1 MELGLFPQQQI
12 SISLACGDY
21 SIAALLCQL
30 VLNKEAGYLALLDRT
45 RVLRYTGSVGWLSTL
60 ANNEANMQASDDL
73 TTVPHELLAEMFLR
87 MVLVREFELRAIEER
102 RAGLIPGFIHSC
114 VGQEATAVGA
124 CLALE
129 TDDVI
134 TSTHRGHGHLIS
146 KGGDPR
152 YMMAELAARSTG
164 YCRGRGGSLHIA
176 DFDLG
181 ILGANGIVAGG
192 IPIAIGAALAFAM
205 RGERRVALSFFG
217 DGAVN
222 EGAFHEAAN
231 LAGLWKLPAI
241 LFCENNLYGEG
252 TPQSKQA
259 PVADLAV
266 RAEGYGFPGVIV
278 DGQDVLAV
286 HEAVKA
292 AAERARAG
300 GGPTFVEAKTYRYR
314 GHYEGDPQVYRLPG
328 EMEEWRAR
336 DPIPAFRHRLLDAG
350 VLDEAALA
358 EIERGVQVQL
368 DEAVAF
374 AKASPLPQPAEALQG
389 VYADTHGDLIF

>member
-1 MELGLFPQQQI
+1 MQTKDLQSCP
-12 SISLACGDY
+12 GD
-21 SIAALLCQL
+21 
-30 VLNKEAGYLALLDRT
+30 
-45 RVLRYTGSVGWLSTL
+45 
-60 ANNEANMQASDDL
+60 
-73 TTVPHELLAEMFLR
+73 LLAELFRR
-87 MVLVREFELRAIEER
+87 MLLVRQFELRAIEER

-114 VGQEATAVGA
+114 VGQEASAIGA

-134 TSTHRGHGHLIS
+134 TSTHRGHGHLIG

-164 YCRGRGGSLHIA
+164 YCHGRGGSLHMA

-192 IPIAIGAALAFAM
+192 IPIAVGAALALSM
-205 RGERRVALSFFG
+205 RRERRVALAFFG

-231 LAGLWKLPAI
+231 LAGLWSLPVI
-241 LFCENNLYGEG
+241 FFCENNLYGEG

-259 PVADLAV
+259 PVTDLAV

-286 HEAVKA
+286 YRAVKEA
-292 AAERARAG
+292 ADRARAG
-300 GGPTFVEAKTYRYR
+300 EGPTFVEAKTYRYR

-328 EMEEWRAR
+328 ELESWQAR
-336 DPIPAFRHRLLDAG
+336 DPISAFRQALLDGG
-350 VLDEAALA
+350 VLDEAALDQ
-358 EIERGVQVQL
+358 IETVVQAQL

-374 AKASPLPQPAEALQG
+374 AKAAPMPQPEEALQG
-389 VYADTHGDLIF
+389 VYADTHDDLVF

>member
-1 MELGLFPQQQI
+1 MQTSQD
-12 SISLACGDY
+12 SVAS
-21 SIAALLCQL
+21 AAL
-30 VLNKEAGYLALLDRT
+30 VVSANAAAPAAADTYPRALLT
-45 RVLRYTGSVGWLSTL
+45 
-60 ANNEANMQASDDL
+60 
-73 TTVPHELLAEMFLR
+73 ELFEKMT
-87 MVLVREFELRAIEER
+87 LVRQFELRAIEER

-129 TDDVI
+129 ATDVI
-134 TSTHRGHGHLIS
+134 TSTHRGHGHLIG

-192 IPIAIGAALAFAM
+192 IPIAVGAALAFSQ
-205 RGERRVALSFFG
+205 RRERRVALAFFG

-241 LFCENNLYGEG
+241 FFCENNLYGEG

-259 PVADLAV
+259 PVADLAR

-286 HEAVKA
+286 YEAVRQA
-292 AAERARAG
+292 AGRARRG
-300 GGPTFVEAKTYRYR
+300 DGPTFVEAKTYRYR
-314 GHYEGDPQVYRLPG
+314 GHYEGDPQVYRPAG
-328 EMEEWRAR
+328 EMEEWQAR
-336 DPIPAFRHRLLDAG
+336 DPIRSFRRLLLDAG
-350 VLDEAALA
+350 LFDEVALA
-358 EIERGVQVQL
+358 ELEARVQGQL

-374 AKASPLPQPAEALQG
+374 AKAAPQPQPAEALLG
-389 VYADTHGDLIF
+389 VYGDTHDDRVF

>member
-1 MELGLFPQQQI
+1 MEAKDLKAYP
-12 SISLACGDY
+12 GD
-21 SIAALLCQL
+21 
-30 VLNKEAGYLALLDRT
+30 
-45 RVLRYTGSVGWLSTL
+45 
-60 ANNEANMQASDDL
+60 
-73 TTVPHELLAEMFLR
+73 LLAELFRR

-114 VGQEATAVGA
+114 VGQEASAIGA

-129 TDDVI
+129 ADDVI
-134 TSTHRGHGHLIS
+134 TSTHRGHGHLIG

-152 YMMAELAARSTG
+152 HMMAELAARSTG
-164 YCRGRGGSLHIA
+164 YCRGRGGSLHMA

-192 IPIAIGAALAFAM
+192 IPIAVGAALALSM
-205 RGERRVALSFFG
+205 RGGKRIALSFFG

-231 LAGLWKLPAI
+231 LAGLWRLPVI
-241 LFCENNLYGEG
+241 FFCENNLYGEG

-259 PVADLAV
+259 PVSDLAV
-266 RAEGYGFPGVIV
+266 RAAGYGFPGVIV

-286 HEAVKA
+286 YEAVKE

-300 GGPTFVEAKTYRYR
+300 EGPTFVEAKTYRYR
-314 GHYEGDPQVYRLPG
+314 GHYEGDPQVYRLAG
-328 EMEEWRAR
+328 ELEAWQAR
-336 DPIPAFRHRLLDAG
+336 DAIPAFRQVLLDAG
-350 VLDEAALA
+350 ILDEAALDQ
-358 EIERGVQVQL
+358 IEAGVQAQL

-374 AKASPLPQPAEALQG
+374 AKASPLPQPEEALQG
-389 VYADTHGDLIF
+389 VYADTHGDLVF